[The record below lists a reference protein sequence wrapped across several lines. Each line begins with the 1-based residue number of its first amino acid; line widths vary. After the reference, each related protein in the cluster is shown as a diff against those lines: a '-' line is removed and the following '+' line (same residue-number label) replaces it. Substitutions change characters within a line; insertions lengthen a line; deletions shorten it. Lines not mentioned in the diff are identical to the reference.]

1 MQIIDAAAT
10 RQALPFDQL
19 IAALQALFAQGC
31 EVPPRQVHAIA
42 APGAVGVTSLV
53 MPAWLAGSH

>member
-42 APGAVGVTSLV
+42 ACVFQ
-53 MPAWLAGSH
+53 